1 MINSADLSGKLAL
14 DANGLNG
21 LKQSAKEN
29 SPEAIKGVAKQFEAI
44 FMNMMLKSMREAS
57 PQDGPFDSEQSRQ
70 FTSMLDQ
77 QLSSNLASKGLGLA
91 DVLARQLS
99 KTGNIPLPEA
109 GADKLG
115 TDDNGA
121 IKNQTLPNRPDLNTH
136 FDAKATSQLNLAQQ
150 LDAMKAAT
158 ALNDQTHEYLG
169 EGMQDQEYQ
178 DALNAPAYNIND
190 EAELRLQQIIAK
202 ALQNEG
208 ATREVSTQEVD
219 HATTASDPTTFAKK
233 MAPHVAEASRAS
245 GIPAEYMLG
254 QAALESGW
262 GKREMKATDGSNSHN
277 LFGIKATGNWTGKVA
292 ESLTTEYIN
301 GVKLKRVEKFR
312 AYDSY
317 ADSFKDFANLMRN
330 NPRYDKVMDNLQ
342 NPKDYAKAIQTAGYA
357 TDPHYANKLHQ
368 VIQKI
373 NNNNDEA

>member
-21 LKQSAKEN
+21 LKQAAKDN

-44 FMNMMLKSMREAS
+44 FMNMMLKSMRDAS
-57 PQDGPFDSEQSRQ
+57 PQDGPLDSEQSRQ

-99 KTGNIPLPEA
+99 KTGNMPIPEA
-109 GADKLG
+109 GTDKSG
-115 TDDNGA
+115 EA
-121 IKNQTLPNRPDLNTH
+121 QNQTLPNRPDLNTH
-136 FDAKATSQLNLAQQ
+136 VDVKAAGQVNVAQQ

-158 ALNDQTHEYLG
+158 ASNNQTQGYLG
-169 EGMQDQEYQ
+169 EEAQGQEYQ
-178 DALNAPAYNIND
+178 DALNAPAYDITD
-190 EAELRLQQIIAK
+190 EAEQRLQQIIAK
-202 ALQNEG
+202 ALQNERITKE
-208 ATREVSTQEVD
+208 ANTQAVD
-219 HATTASDPTTFAKK
+219 HTTTAADPTTFTKK

-262 GKREMKATDGSNSHN
+262 GKREIKATDGSNSHN

-342 NPKDYAKAIQTAGYA
+342 SPKDYAKAIQTAGYA

>member
-21 LKQSAKEN
+21 LKQAAKEN

-44 FMNMMLKSMREAS
+44 FMNMMLKSMRDAT

-77 QLSSNLASKGLGLA
+77 QLTSNLASKGLGLA

-99 KTGNIPLPEA
+99 NNRNISTTETLTSETNANKSNTEKNGDANRQPLPV
-109 GADKLG
+109 
-115 TDDNGA
+115 
-121 IKNQTLPNRPDLNTH
+121 RHDLNTQGI
-136 FDAKATSQLNLAQQ
+136 TQQLNTAQQ
-150 LDAMKAAT
+150 LETLKAMAGSEAKAH
-158 ALNDQTHEYLG
+158 DYVHDE
-169 EGMQDQEYQ
+169 EQENQ
-178 DALNAPAYNIND
+178 DALNAPAYDITD
-190 EAELRLQQIIAK
+190 ETEQHLQQIIAK
-202 ALQNEG
+202 ALQNEKLIKE
-208 ATREVSTQEVD
+208 ASTQTVENVSNSTN
-219 HATTASDPTTFAKK
+219 TTIFTKK
-233 MAPHVAEASRAS
+233 MAPHAEAASRAS

-262 GKREMKATDGSNSHN
+262 GKREIRATDGSNSHN

-292 ESLTTEYIN
+292 EAVTTEYIN
-301 GVKLKRVEKFR
+301 GVKQKRVEKFR